1 MWRRIGA
8 KLFVLLLISIFPVRI
23 LQINLQMSFIQIK
36 VLTLKGVL
44 YGDMFRYAK
53 DPILRRVYDER
64 MKNDFD
70 NFPEVALLLIYS
82 CL

>member
-1 MWRRIGA
+1 MDDRV
-8 KLFVLLLISIFPVRI
+8 KLC
-23 LQINLQMSFIQIK
+23 
-36 VLTLKGVL
+36 LKGVL

-70 NFPEVALLLIYS
+70 NFPEVAVFFNL
-82 CL
+82 